1 MKPTIID
8 NAPLFE
14 RLTDA
19 QRATIGERMALETR
33 RAGETIYAQG
43 KPATALYL
51 IKSGWVRLVAEP
63 LAVLA
68 NLSQGSLL
76 GDADVLLGRTYTT
89 SAEAATDVTL
99 WALRADDLAQIVAEQ
114 PEIGLQLSIA
124 FGATV
129 APLKRYLVDRR
140 LRAIPGLREL
150 PEETLQAVAGRLC
163 VRTVESGEALFVAG
177 QAPVS
182 LYLIEEGRVATG
194 EGDAQIA
201 ELGPGE
207 LVGEPNLL
215 TGRGHT
221 LNARALTPSRLWELS
236 VNDLERLCGLYPDLR
251 PALGRALRTRL
262 SATEQTRAVAL
273 LQATPIFQGLP
284 AQALADLA
292 GQLVWQALPAGARVF
307 EADAVGDAMY
317 LVESGAVDLLDPRG
331 QPLARVNAGGF
342 FGEMGLVGGARRGV
356 AAQTRTATTLWVLS
370 REDADRVAE
379 RHPALRAMLV
389 EQLAA
394 RQVAAEDQ
402 FVERH
407 LRRLSLLAGL
417 TQEQLREVARHLR
430 PEHFWAG
437 QALYRQNA
445 PGSALYLIEEGQVSL
460 QTHTPEAGLRVL
472 AALGPGEFLGET
484 ALLTGEPHTADAFAL
499 TDVTGWALT
508 REDFEA
514 LLLRFP
520 SLALNLS
527 RALSR
532 RLRQSTEQVATSVQW
547 EAPAPAVAVAPPRP
561 LPAARPAAPT
571 GAVIGL
577 NRAASAASNWFG
589 ALSTGAKLRLV
600 ALILLLIWLIGVA
613 APSALISLLSRADYQ
628 TTPVANRAL
637 VAFADQP
644 ELVALA
650 AYLPAFTPTY
660 TPWPTETPIPTPT
673 FTPTATPT
681 ETPTPTATF
690 TPTATP
696 VPPTATPIPPTRPP
710 ARAVAKAPQ
719 AAAAAAPAAPAKPSV
734 QFKLIEM
741 RRLSPCENR
750 GNHHIFVKVVDAAGN
765 PVDGVTLVQ
774 IPSGQIGN
782 VLDKTVS
789 GTKGPGLAEFVM
801 WKGAEYGVYVSEDG
815 VNPASS
821 DVAQPMHPNF
831 TDEQMCDDGGGGGNT
846 LFHNSFS
853 VVFQKT
859 F

>member
-1 MKPTIID
+1 
-8 NAPLFE
+8 
-14 RLTDA
+14 
-19 QRATIGERMALETR
+19 
-33 RAGETIYAQG
+33 
-43 KPATALYL
+43 
-51 IKSGWVRLVAEP
+51 
-63 LAVLA
+63 
-68 NLSQGSLL
+68 
-76 GDADVLLGRTYTT
+76 
-89 SAEAATDVTL
+89 
-99 WALRADDLAQIVAEQ
+99 
-114 PEIGLQLSIA
+114 
-124 FGATV
+124 
-129 APLKRYLVDRR
+129 VDRR
-140 LRAIPGLREL
+140 LRAIPGLGEL
-150 PEETLQAVAGRLC
+150 PEEALQAVAGRLC
-163 VRTVESGEALFVAG
+163 VRTLEGGETLFAAG
-177 QAPVS
+177 QAPTS
-182 LYLIEEGRVATG
+182 LFLVEEGHVVTG
-194 EGDAQIA
+194 EGDAQAA
-201 ELGPGE
+201 ELGPGD

-221 LNARALTPSRLWELS
+221 LNARALTPARLWELS
-236 VNDLERLCGLYPDLR
+236 VNDLERLGGIYPDLR
-251 PALGRALRTRL
+251 PALGRALRARL
-262 SATEQTRAVAL
+262 SAADQARAVAL
-273 LQATPIFQGLP
+273 LRATPIFQGLP
-284 AQALADLA
+284 APALADLA

-307 EADAVGDAMY
+307 EADAPGDAMY
-317 LVESGAVDLLDPRG
+317 LVESGAVDLLDPRD
-331 QPLARVNAGGF
+331 QPLVRISSGGF
-342 FGEMGLVGGARRGV
+342 FGEMGLVSNARRGV
-356 AAQTRTATTLWVLS
+356 AAQTRAATTLWALS
-370 REDADRVAE
+370 HADANRVAE
-379 RHPALRAMLV
+379 RHPALRAALV

-394 RQVAAEDQ
+394 RQAAAEDQ
-402 FVERH
+402 FIERH
-407 LRRLSLLAGL
+407 LRRLSLFAGL
-417 TQEQLREVARHLR
+417 TQEQMREVAHHLR

-437 QALYRQNA
+437 QALYRQGT

-532 RLRQSTEQVATSVQW
+532 RLRQSTEQVATSVHW
-547 EAPAPAVAVAPPRP
+547 EAPSPAAAPAAPHAR
-561 LPAARPAAPT
+561 PAARPVAPT
-571 GAVIGL
+571 GAMIGL
-577 NRAASAASNWFG
+577 DRAAGAATNWFG

-613 APSALISLLSRADYQ
+613 APAALISLLSRADP
-628 TTPVANRAL
+628 PVANRTL

-644 ELVALA
+644 ELMALA
-650 AYLPAFTPTY
+650 EGLPAFTPTY

-681 ETPTPTATF
+681 ETPIPTATF

-696 VPPTATPIPPTRPP
+696 VPPTATPVPPTRPP

-719 AAAAAAPAAPAKPSV
+719 AAAAAAPAAPARPAV

-741 RRLSPCENR
+741 RRLGPCENR

-774 IPSGQIGN
+774 IPSGQVGN

-801 WKGAEYGVYVSEDG
+801 WKGAEYGVYVTEDG

-821 DVAQPMHPNF
+821 DVAQPLHPNF
-831 TDEQMCDDGGGGGNT
+831 PDEQMCNDGGGGGNT